1 MTIMLTPFMSCGAK
15 LPVYA
20 LFAGALFPQN
30 PSLIII
36 SLYALGILVGIFAG
50 WLLKKTVFQDVSS
63 GFVLELPPY
72 RLPTAR
78 GTLQNMWEKAK
89 DFLTKA
95 GTVIFVMS
103 IVIWLLQ
110 NFTPALQTA
119 ADSADSI
126 LGVFGRFIAPVFA
139 PLGFGE
145 WRASVSILTG
155 IIAKEAVVSTMSVL
169 YGVDLGSLGGLLP
182 TVFSPLAAYTFL
194 VFILLYMPC
203 MSAFATI
210 RREMGGWKWA
220 VGMAVFQTSLAWIVS
235 FLIYQ
240 AGCLI
245 F

>member
-1 MTIMLTPFMSCGAK
+1 M
-15 LPVYA
+15 
-20 LFAGALFPQN
+20 
-30 PSLIII
+30 
-36 SLYALGILVGIFAG
+36 LGILVGIFAG
-50 WLLKKTVFQDVSS
+50 WLLKKTVFRGVSS

-72 RLPTAR
+72 RLPTTR

-103 IVIWLLQ
+103 IAVWLLQ
-110 NFTPALQTA
+110 HFTPTLQTA

-126 LGVFGRFIAPVFA
+126 LGVFGHLIAPIFA

-169 YGVDLGSLGGLLP
+169 YGVDLSALGGLLS
-182 TVFSPLAAYTFL
+182 TVFTPVSAYAFL

-210 RREMGGWKWA
+210 KREMGGWKWA
-220 VGMAVFQTSLAWIVS
+220 LGVAAFQTGLAWVVS
-235 FLIYQ
+235 FLVYQ
-240 AGCLI
+240 CGSLLFQILA
-245 F
+245 